1 MSAEENE
8 CVWSKEQSRQC
19 GGGGGVK
26 SWELE
31 SLLSAR
37 TLHFVECIGEQY
49 MCPVCNSVVLNP
61 HQAGCGHIFC
71 YQCIR
76 VLLDSK
82 TSPKCP
88 LDNMLIKSDEVFQDN
103 CCRRELLNLEVY
115 CTNASACS
123 HKTILSRLQEHLKCC
138 EYESVQCSNYG
149 CTEVMQRKDLKEHQK
164 SGCVFRL
171 ELCTHCKKP
180 FPLGQLKKHEQ
191 AICPEGEVECP
202 NKCVQRIKRNKL
214 HEHADQCPEE
224 EIDCSYRKY
233 GCSTRAKRALVQVH
247 ESTEFNHHVL
257 LVLESN
263 SMLEKKVEEL
273 QQDLVHRHSVLQNSC
288 LLVNTLDRE
297 VSKCDRTISALTCSL
312 EKQRECVSSVQQ
324 QLQALRCVL
333 RTDFGQEQL
342 QSLKASLDSL
352 RQRVDAAEVLRE
364 HLGVLEQTCQRHSRL
379 LSIHVE
385 QLQNNEERFRHL
397 ESTSYDGKLIWKI
410 REYRRRKESGI
421 PLSAPPFYTS
431 RSGYKLSARVYL
443 GGDGPGCG
451 SHLSLYLMLM
461 RGDFD
466 SLLPWPFHQPVVF
479 SVLDQSGARSHI
491 TMGFTPDTDND
502 SFHRPRSDAN
512 KAAGYHQFVS
522 HTNLEAPKN
531 AVYVRDDTLF
541 IKVQVDTVGL
551 EDL

>member
-8 CVWSKEQSRQC
+8 CVWSNEQSRQSVS
-19 GGGGGVK
+19 GARSG
-26 SWELE
+26 ELE

-37 TLHFVECIGEQY
+37 TLRFVERIGEQY
-49 MCPVCNSVVLNP
+49 MCPVCNTVVLNP

-82 TSPKCP
+82 SDPKCP
-88 LDNMLIKSDEVFQDN
+88 LDHILIKPDEVFQDN

-115 CTNASACS
+115 CTNSSSCS
-123 HKTILSRLQEHLKCC
+123 HKTTLSHLQDHLKCC
-138 EYESVQCSNYG
+138 EYESVQCSNHG
-149 CTEVMQRKDLKEHQK
+149 CTEIIQRKDLKDHLL
-164 SGCVFRL
+164 SGCLFRL
-171 ELCTHCKKP
+171 EPCTHCKKP
-180 FPLGQLKKHEQ
+180 YTLAQLKKHEQ
-191 AICPEGEVECP
+191 AVCPEAEVECP
-202 NKCVQRIKRNKL
+202 SKCGHMIRRNKL
-214 HEHADQCPEE
+214 HEHTVECPEE

-233 GCSTRAKRALVQVH
+233 GCITRAKRALVQVH

-263 SMLEKKVEEL
+263 SKLEKQVEEL
-273 QQDLVHRHSVLQNSC
+273 QQDLLQRHSVLQNHS
-288 LLVNTLDRE
+288 LLVSSLDRE
-297 VSKCDRTISALTCSL
+297 VTKCDRTLSALSCSL
-312 EKQRECVSSVQQ
+312 EQQRECVSSVQQ
-324 QLQALRCVL
+324 QLQSLRCVL
-333 RTDFGQEQL
+333 GADFGQDQL
-342 QSLKASLDSL
+342 RSLKASLDSL

-385 QLQNNEERFRHL
+385 QLQSNEERFRHL

-410 REYRRRKESGI
+410 REYRRKKESGA

-431 RSGYKLSARVYL
+431 RSGYKLSARLYL
-443 GGDGPGCG
+443 GGDGPGRG
-451 SHLSLYLMLM
+451 THLSLYLMLM

-466 SLLPWPFHQPVVF
+466 SLLPWPFQQPVML
-479 SVLDQSGARSHI
+479 SVLDQNGTRNH
-491 TMGFTPDTDND
+491 TTVGFTPDPEND
-502 SFHRPRSDAN
+502 SFHRPRGETN
-512 KAAGYHQFVS
+512 KAAGYPQFVS
-522 HTNLEAPKN
+522 HANLEAPKN

-541 IKVQVDTVGL
+541 IKIQVDTAGL